1 MMRLAAFLLAGAVLV
16 LPGCTLGDVKTTP
29 PPAAST
35 AAPAPP
41 KGWRQTG
48 TMVVNG
54 QVVPVYS
61 EDYRGEGQSP
71 YQRALNPASGRIEA
85 FRHDEVGNV
94 MWKPDPMAPS
104 GQ

>member
-1 MMRLAAFLLAGAVLV
+1 MTRLAAVLLAGAVLT
-16 LPGCTLGDVKTTP
+16 LPGCTLGDVKMSP

-35 AAPAPP
+35 PAPAPP

-85 FRHDEVGNV
+85 FGHDEVGNLI
-94 MWKPDPMAPS
+94 WKTDPMEGS
-104 GQ
+104 GP

>member
-1 MMRLAAFLLAGAVLV
+1 MIRLAAVLLAGAVLA
-16 LPGCTLGDVKTTP
+16 LPGCTLGDVEKTP
-29 PPAAST
+29 PSASKST
-35 AAPAPP
+35 PGAP

-85 FRHDEVGNV
+85 FGHDEVGNV
-94 MWKPDPMAPS
+94 IWKADPMEPS